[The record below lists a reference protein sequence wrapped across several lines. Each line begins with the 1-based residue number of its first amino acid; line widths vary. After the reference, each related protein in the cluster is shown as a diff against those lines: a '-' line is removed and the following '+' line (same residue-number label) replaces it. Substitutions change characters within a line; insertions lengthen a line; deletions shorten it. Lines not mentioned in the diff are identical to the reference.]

1 MNFIISF
8 LIPALI
14 AVAIND
20 YIKYK
25 IVKNQHQA
33 EIYLACRMLVIIV
46 LAAVSFSFIK
56 NQLITQ
62 AAISFAVGM
71 NVSFPRLKKKQ
82 N

>member
-46 LAAVSFSFIK
+46 LAAVSFSIIK

-71 NVSFPRLKKKQ
+71 NVSFPRFKKQ